1 MRLIYL
7 KRKFSACMV
16 AYKNLA
22 VTLSFKPARI
32 ISLSFWQ
39 STGIRIM
46 PISYAHC
53 MNNQPS
59 TKNQTSEFYD
69 LSERLLNSGDAY
81 WGNLGYW
88 QAGDDYS
95 TACEG
100 LAHQLANAVNL
111 NQDSRILDVGF
122 GCGDQLLLWLK
133 DYNIQ
138 FLCGINY
145 SVSQTVLAKQRLK
158 QFELRQFELSQS
170 QANTDGT
177 NLGSSDNIFQGD
189 VADLKNGLAVVC
201 SEANNDINTILAL
214 DCAYHFPSRK
224 NFFDDSFKVL
234 KSSAKTNQDNN
245 GIKASTACIGLTDI
259 VLADAP
265 LSWGRRMLLNI
276 MLSASRIPKDNIVTL
291 AEYQGQLQ
299 QAGFDCI
306 ASEDISEFVF
316 EPFGNW
322 LKSSKDAVHKLRGH
336 RSAGLK
342 YRVTAA
348 FLAWAYRNE
357 VLRYIVISARI
368 SSPVSE

>member
-1 MRLIYL
+1 M
-7 KRKFSACMV
+7 
-16 AYKNLA
+16 
-22 VTLSFKPARI
+22 
-32 ISLSFWQ
+32 Q
-39 STGIRIM
+39 SKINN
-46 PISYAHC
+46 
-53 MNNQPS
+53 MNNQSSTKDQSS

-95 TACEG
+95 MACEG
-100 LAHQLANAVNL
+100 LARQLATAVNL

-158 QFELRQFELSQS
+158 QFELSQFELSQS
-170 QANTDGT
+170 QANTDGAS
-177 NLGSSDNIFQGD
+177 LSSSDNIFQGD
-189 VADLKNGLAVVC
+189 VADLKNGLAVAC
-201 SEANNDINTILAL
+201 KNINTILAL

-224 NFFDDSFKVL
+224 NFFDDSFQIL
-234 KSSAKTNQDNN
+234 KSSATANQDNN
-245 GIKASTACIGLTDI
+245 GIKASAACIGLTDI
-259 VLADAP
+259 VLANAP
-265 LSWGRRMLLNI
+265 LSWGKRMLLNI
-276 MLSASRIPKDNIVTL
+276 MLSASRIPQDNIVTL
-291 AEYQGQLQ
+291 AKYKDQLK

-322 LKSSKDAVHKLRGH
+322 LKSSKDADHKLRGN

-342 YRVTAA
+342 YRVTAI
-348 FLAWAYRNE
+348 FLAWAYRNN
-357 VLRYIVISARI
+357 VLRYVVISARI
-368 SSPVSE
+368 SSPASE

>member
-1 MRLIYL
+1 MYSLGLLIESNE
-7 KRKFSACMV
+7 R
-16 AYKNLA
+16 KNLDGM
-22 VTLSFKPARI
+22 
-32 ISLSFWQ
+32 Q
-39 STGIRIM
+39 SKLNN
-46 PISYAHC
+46 
-53 MNNQPS
+53 MNNQSS

-111 NQDSRILDVGF
+111 NQDSRILDAGF

-158 QFELRQFELSQS
+158 QFELRQFELRQS

-177 NLGSSDNIFQGD
+177 NLSSSDNIFQGD
-189 VADLKNGLAVVC
+189 VADLKNGLAVAC
-201 SEANNDINTILAL
+201 KDINTILAL

-224 NFFDDSFKVL
+224 NFFDDSFQIL
-234 KSSAKTNQDNN
+234 KSSAKTKQKNN
-245 GIKASTACIGLTDI
+245 DINSSTAFIGLTDI

-265 LSWGRRMLLNI
+265 LSWGKRMLLNI

-299 QAGFDCI
+299 QAGFDHVT
-306 ASEDISEFVF
+306 SEDISEFVF

-322 LKSSKDAVHKLRGH
+322 LKSSKDADHKLRGN

-348 FLAWAYRNE
+348 FLAWAYRNN

-368 SSPVSE
+368 SSPASE

>member
-1 MRLIYL
+1 
-7 KRKFSACMV
+7 
-16 AYKNLA
+16 
-22 VTLSFKPARI
+22 
-32 ISLSFWQ
+32 
-39 STGIRIM
+39 
-46 PISYAHC
+46 
-53 MNNQPS
+53 MNNQSS
-59 TKNQTSEFYD
+59 TKDQSTTKKLASEFYD

-88 QAGDDYS
+88 KVGDDYS

-100 LAHQLANAVNL
+100 LAHQLAAAVNL
-111 NQDSRILDVGF
+111 NQDSCVLDAGF

-158 QFELRQFELSQS
+158 QFELSQS

-177 NLGSSDNIFQGD
+177 NLSSSDNIFQGD
-189 VADLKNGLAVVC
+189 VADLKNGLAVLC
-201 SEANNDINTILAL
+201 SEANKNINTILAL

-224 NFFDDSFKVL
+224 IFFDDSFQIL

-259 VLADAP
+259 VLANAP
-265 LSWGRRMLLNI
+265 LSWGKRMLLNI

-291 AEYQGQLQ
+291 TEYRDQLQ

-322 LKSSKDAVHKLRGH
+322 LKSSRDADHKLRGN

-348 FLAWAYRNE
+348 FLAWAYRNN

-368 SSPVSE
+368 S

>member
-1 MRLIYL
+1 
-7 KRKFSACMV
+7 
-16 AYKNLA
+16 
-22 VTLSFKPARI
+22 
-32 ISLSFWQ
+32 
-39 STGIRIM
+39 M
-46 PISYAHC
+46 PISDAHC

-59 TKNQTSEFYD
+59 TKKQTSEFYD
-69 LSERLLNSGDAY
+69 LSERLLNGGDAY

-111 NQDSRILDVGF
+111 NQDSRILDAGF

-158 QFELRQFELSQS
+158 QFELSQS
-170 QANTDGT
+170 QA
-177 NLGSSDNIFQGD
+177 SASDNIFQGD
-189 VADLKNGLAVVC
+189 VADLKNGLAVAC
-201 SEANNDINTILAL
+201 KDINTILAL

-224 NFFDDSFKVL
+224 NFFNDSFQIL

-245 GIKASTACIGLTDI
+245 GINTSTACIGLTDI

-265 LSWGRRMLLNI
+265 LSWGKRMLLNI